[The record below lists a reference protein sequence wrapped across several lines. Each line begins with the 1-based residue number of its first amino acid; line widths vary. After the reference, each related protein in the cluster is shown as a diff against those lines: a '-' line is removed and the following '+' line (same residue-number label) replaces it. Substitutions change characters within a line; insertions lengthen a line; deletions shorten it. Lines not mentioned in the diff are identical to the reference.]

1 MKIKACLFDL
11 DGTLLDTAE
20 DITHAINQVLKD
32 LNLKSVSSD
41 ICMQYVGNG
50 LKNTLKGV
58 LNYSSYSYDEKEA
71 DRLFLSLINY
81 YKKEPYQ
88 RSSIY
93 AGIEQLLDDLVTNKI
108 KLGVLSNKDHTLTK
122 VIVEYYFNNYDF
134 VLIQGATEAKLL
146 KPNPYW
152 ALQFA
157 SLANCDVNEV
167 LLVGDSEVDYNT
179 AVNANMQKAIGS
191 WGFREASALKRS
203 IDEKLYANVEELH
216 KEVLLWL

>member
-81 YKKEPYQ
+81 YKK
-88 RSSIY
+88 S
-93 AGIEQLLDDLVTNKI
+93 LLI
-108 KLGVLSNKDHTLTK
+108 KDRQFMLVLSNCWT
-122 VIVEYYFNNYDF
+122 I
-134 VLIQGATEAKLL
+134 
-146 KPNPYW
+146 
-152 ALQFA
+152 
-157 SLANCDVNEV
+157 
-167 LLVGDSEVDYNT
+167 
-179 AVNANMQKAIGS
+179 
-191 WGFREASALKRS
+191 
-203 IDEKLYANVEELH
+203 
-216 KEVLLWL
+216 